1 MAKMAVVR
9 ASSNRIG
16 DYVLLE
22 RLGVGGM
29 AEVFAAQREGPY
41 GFAKKVALK
50 RILPGLAADPRF
62 VEMFCDEARVSAALS
77 HPNIVQVVDFGECDG
92 ELFMAMEFVDG
103 LTVARLL
110 RMSASAKR
118 PVPVAVAI
126 HVVHE
131 VLRGLDYAHEAR
143 DESGRPLRLVHR
155 DVSPGNI
162 LLGYSGEVKLS
173 DFGIVRS
180 EVVARRTYPG
190 ELKGKMGYMSPEQVA
205 SLDVDRRSDLF
216 TVGIVLTELLLLR
229 PLFQGKNEIETLTK
243 INRVDLGVLE
253 RHGHGLPRAIR
264 AVLDRALQ
272 RDPNRRFASA
282 AQFADA
288 LAQGARAEGIV
299 LSGETLGN
307 WIRDVTGRT
316 TVLEE
321 APASG
326 PSGQGQLQG
335 GPAPRRPESGA
346 RRAARSSVRDRT
358 VALRAADGTSLG
370 IVTLTE
376 LMGRV
381 ATGRVPLDA
390 WGSMNGGP
398 WGPLA
403 QLAGVAHLHARG
415 AYHFASEGGTPDAR
429 GKAVRVTRYEQRLL
443 PSYLY
448 QAVRNR
454 VTGTLVVR
462 SGERARRL
470 FFREGEI
477 VFVASSDGAQLLGE
491 LLLADGA
498 IVTEELDDCLVEASD
513 TGCRLGE
520 VLLARGHVRPSS
532 LARLLNRQREE
543 RLATMFAWSSGA
555 IAFHPGEKSGEPPVP
570 GPGGYS
576 LVSATVRTGFGD
588 DALGHAMAPLR
599 NSKLVETARKL
610 EPTTLALTE
619 AELRCL
625 RLVLPGGSCHGAT
638 LRQVVES
645 CRGERLC
652 RGREALVA
660 LFIGLSAGL
669 IEVAS

>member
-77 HPNIVQVVDFGECDG
+77 HPNIVQVVDFGECGG

-118 PVPVAVAI
+118 PVPMAVALY
-126 HVVHE
+126 VVHE
-131 VLRGLDYAHEAR
+131 VLRGLDYAHKAR

-180 EVVARRTYPG
+180 EIVARRTYPG
-190 ELKGKMGYMSPEQVA
+190 ELKGKVGYMSPEQVA

-229 PLFQGKNEIETLTK
+229 PLFQGKNELETLTK
-243 INRVDLGVLE
+243 INRVDLGVLD
-253 RHGHGLPRAIR
+253 RHGHGLPRGVR
-264 AVLDRALQ
+264 AVIDRALQ

-288 LAQGARAEGIV
+288 LAHAARAEGIA
-299 LSGETLGN
+299 LNGEIMGS
-307 WIRDVTGRT
+307 WIRDVTGRS
-316 TVLEE
+316 TVLE

-326 PSGQGQLQG
+326 RGERPA
-335 GPAPRRPESGA
+335 GPPARRPESGA
-346 RRAARSSVRDRT
+346 RRAVPSARDRS

-390 WGSMNGGP
+390 WGSLNGGP

-403 QLAGVAHLHARG
+403 QLPGVAHLHARTAYRFGPG
-415 AYHFASEGGTPDAR
+415 ASGAASS
-429 GKAVRVTRYEQRLL
+429 GKPARVTRYEQRLL

-462 SGERARRL
+462 SGERARRI
-470 FFREGEI
+470 FFRDGEI

-498 IVTEELDDCLVEASD
+498 VGSGELDDCLIEAAD
-513 TGCRLGE
+513 AGCRLGE
-520 VLLARGHVRPSS
+520 VLLARGHVRASS
-532 LARLLNRQREE
+532 LARLLSRQREE
-543 RLATMFAWSSGA
+543 RLTTMFAWSSGA
-555 IAFHPGEKSGEPPVP
+555 VAFHPGEKSGELPAP
-570 GPGGYS
+570 GPGGYA
-576 LVSATVRTGFGD
+576 LVSATVRAGFGD
-588 DALGHAMAPLR
+588 EALGHAMAPLR
-599 NSKLVETARKL
+599 NSKLVETARRL
-610 EPTTLALTE
+610 EPTSLALTE
-619 AELRCL
+619 PELRCL
-625 RLVLPGGSCHGAT
+625 RSVLPGGAHRGQT
-638 LRQVVES
+638 VRQVVDA
-645 CRGERLC
+645 CRRERSC
-652 RGREALVA
+652 RGREALLA
-660 LFIGLSAGL
+660 LFIGLSSGL
-669 IEVAS
+669 IEVAP